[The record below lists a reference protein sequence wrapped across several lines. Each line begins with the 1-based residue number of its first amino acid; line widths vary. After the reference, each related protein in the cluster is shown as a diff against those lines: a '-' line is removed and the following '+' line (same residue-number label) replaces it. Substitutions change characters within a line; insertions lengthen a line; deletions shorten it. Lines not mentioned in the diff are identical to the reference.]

1 MVRLILTLTPVVC
14 MLSGVAF
21 SIFFGSFLKEDERA
35 ANVESDS
42 EDSSNDRSSNK
53 NMYDKVYIN
62 TYILFKKINS
72 FYNYI
77 MFLY

>member
-35 ANVESDS
+35 TNVESDS
-42 EDSSNDRSSNK
+42 EDSSNDRSNK

-62 TYILFKKINS
+62 IYILFKKINS
-72 FYNYI
+72 FYNYNMI
-77 MFLY
+77 LY